1 MTNLILSKSQ
11 PDAESSPRGE
21 NLISSSFNY
30 LHCAKVS
37 HNKIN
42 VFFPF
47 SNYEI
52 SKQTHRL

>member
-11 PDAESSPRGE
+11 SDAESSPRGE

-42 VFFPF
+42 VFFSLF
-47 SNYEI
+47 
-52 SKQTHRL
+52 